1 MNILEDSPLEAL
13 AFNYLSFDFFNNLW
27 TWLAVIFWRIRT
39 PNPELLPPSIHD
51 SPSDKPDAVP
61 ELLVEPCHDNDNV
74 PVRVHSNG
82 VVNDVDGVTKGKMKF
97 TSYYYED
104 DVDVVNR
111 KCNETL
117 TLTAELWEDR
127 EERLEWW
134 EKLLKTRTGENENGW
149 YTCQDLTA
157 LNGNVVR
164 FWEESSSSFRYVSLW

>member
-39 PNPELLPPSIHD
+39 PNPELLPPSTHD
-51 SPSDKPDAVP
+51 DMVP
-61 ELLVEPCHDNDNV
+61 ELLEPCNDDDNV
-74 PVRVHSNG
+74 LARVHSTVVCKGAVN
-82 VVNDVDGVTKGKMKF
+82 VNDVDGVTKGKMKF

-104 DVDVVNR
+104 DVDVINR

-117 TLTAELWEDR
+117 KLTAELWEDR
-127 EERLEWW
+127 EEGLEWW

-149 YTCQDLTA
+149 YSCQDLTA

-164 FWEESSSSFRYVSLW
+164 FWEESLW

>member
-1 MNILEDSPLEAL
+1 MNVLEDSPLQAL
-13 AFNYLSFDFFNNLW
+13 AFHHLSFDFFNNLW

-39 PNPELLPPSIHD
+39 PNPELLPPSSQD
-51 SPSDKPDAVP
+51 DTVS
-61 ELLVEPCHDNDNV
+61 ELLEPCNDDDNV
-74 PVRVHSNG
+74 LSRVHSTVVCDG
-82 VVNDVDGVTKGKMKF
+82 DVNDVDGVTKGKMKF
-97 TSYYYED
+97 TSYYNED
-104 DVDVVNR
+104 DVIDG

-117 TLTAELWEDR
+117 HLTVELWEDR

-164 FWEESSSSFRYVSLW
+164 FWEESSNSFSYVSLW